1 MPRIVIVVAALILVL
16 HGLIHLIGL
25 TVYLKLGDVEGLV
38 YKTTFLGGRFNMGEQ
53 GTRVFGALWIVPAI
67 AFVLAA
73 LGLYVSAHW
82 WQPML
87 LAATIVSLSLTLLDW
102 DVAFMGA
109 MVDVLILA
117 GVWFA
122 PRVAAQF

>member
-1 MPRIVIVVAALILVL
+1 MPRIAIVVVALILAL
-16 HGLIHLIGL
+16 HGLIHLMGL

-38 YKTTFLGGRFNMGEQ
+38 YKTTFLGGRLNMGEQ
-53 GTRVFGALWIVPAI
+53 GTRVFGALWVVPAM

-73 LGLYVSAHW
+73 VGLYVSSPW

-87 LAATIVSLSLTLLDW
+87 LAATIVSLALTLLDW

-109 MVDVLILA
+109 MVDVVILA
-117 GVWFA
+117 CVWLA
-122 PRVAAQF
+122 PRVAA